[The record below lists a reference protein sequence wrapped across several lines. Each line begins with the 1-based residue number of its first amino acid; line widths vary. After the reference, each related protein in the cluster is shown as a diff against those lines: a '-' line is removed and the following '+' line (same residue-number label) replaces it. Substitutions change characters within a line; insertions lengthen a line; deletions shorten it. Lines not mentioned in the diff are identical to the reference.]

1 MQYRKIFEKSWQE
14 LREMARNG
22 MFTPHQKQDIVCM
35 MYHLCL
41 EKLDTPKRIHTSSTW
56 NFNLV
61 LGDVEGEKRKEQ
73 KFTHCLLAEFKFILK
88 PGRKKVLKEARKAL
102 DGLSREGNAYTRRVF
117 AIFDKVNCIEPE
129 EIEELKRCVRNVT
142 ILHSLEIR
150 SRI

>member
-88 PGRKKVLKEARKAL
+88 PGRKKSSKRSTQSLGWTFKGGK
-102 DGLSREGNAYTRRVF
+102 
-117 AIFDKVNCIEPE
+117 CIYKKGFCY
-129 EIEELKRCVRNVT
+129 I
-142 ILHSLEIR
+142 
-150 SRI
+150 